1 MKKTYVDTDFG
12 QIHCRITAA
21 ENDIAKTIVFLH
33 PMPFSGLFYDTITPH
48 LNKNHTVISPD
59 YPGYGASDRI
69 SDITIENW
77 ADSIAE
83 TIKVLELKDPVEI
96 IGFHTGCLVGTELS
110 LRHPK
115 LVHRLVL
122 IDAPYFNASDRKDM
136 LKNNSSPPA
145 FTDDVNSV
153 AGIWKMNVG
162 SKLGK
167 VPVNRAMENLAE
179 HLRNGEN
186 ANLGFKAAFIYDADR
201 MKEINHPTLV
211 IASESNMYKTSLAA
225 AALIPNSTLVE
236 RKDIEPPV
244 FEVYAQEIAE
254 EILAYLA

>member
-1 MKKTYVDTDFG
+1 MKKTYVETGFG

-21 ENDIAKTIVFLH
+21 ESNQNKTILFLH
-33 PMPFSGLFYDTITPH
+33 PMPFSGLFYDTTTPY

-59 YPGYGASDRI
+59 YPGYGGSDRI
-69 SDITIENW
+69 ADISIEKW
-77 ADSIAE
+77 ADCMAE
-83 TIKVLELKDPVEI
+83 TLEALNIEHPAEI

-115 LVHRLVL
+115 LVNKLLL
-122 IDAPYFNASDRKDM
+122 IDAPYFDATDRADM
-136 LKNNSSPPA
+136 LKNNSAPPE
-145 FTDDVNSV
+145 FTKDVTSL

-167 VPVNRAMENLAE
+167 VTVNRAMENLAE

-186 ANLGFKAAFIYDADR
+186 ANLGFAAAFRYDADR
-201 MKEINHPTLV
+201 MKKITHPTLI
-211 IASESNMYKTSLAA
+211 IASKSNMYETSLAA
-225 AALIPNSTLVE
+225 AELISDSTLIE

-244 FEVYAQEIAE
+244 FEVYAQQIAD
-254 EILAYLA
+254 EILQYLS